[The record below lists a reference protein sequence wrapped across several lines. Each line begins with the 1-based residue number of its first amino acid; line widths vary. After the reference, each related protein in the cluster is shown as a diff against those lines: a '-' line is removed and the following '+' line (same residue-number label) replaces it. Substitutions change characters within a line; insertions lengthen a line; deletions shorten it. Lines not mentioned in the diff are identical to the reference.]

1 MGTPVQA
8 DEGRS
13 AAVCQSTSGMQ
24 RVVLAARGYV
34 LIVDAVSSKC
44 TQVAFPEG
52 LHDYSYAS
60 MSSRSGLYYTGAGPM
75 LMVLDPFHERFVTW
89 EKPAPE
95 EEIVGFAFAEDSE
108 GHVYFTTY
116 PSCKLFRIDAASGK
130 ASVVGRLAM
139 DQKYAMTLAV
149 DSEGWVYAG
158 IGTTEAGIATYCL
171 TDGKLFTLKGSGPSV
186 RGSGHVHMGKD
197 GHVYASLPTYST
209 EKDSPVLEWYRLN
222 GGKAISVKEADVS
235 ASFYKGTG
243 YHKLH
248 QDLSDGR
255 ELTKYELAEGELVIQ
270 EPDGRRTELPL
281 SYQGN
286 GTALSPMIG
295 GPDGRLYG
303 TSNHPLHL
311 YRYDPNEQE
320 MLNFGGKV
328 VEQGGGGNICAYA
341 SLGPYIIGAA
351 YAGGHLHILDT
362 RRPLQAGAESGQ
374 SHDRHSIRNPRL
386 VYSDERIHRP
396 RCALAHPD
404 GTHVLVG
411 GFPGYGAVGG
421 SLIVL
426 DIYTETTTVYEQ
438 DVVVPHQS
446 TLSLGALSCG
456 NVIGGTSIETPGGG
470 VPAAREAVLYRFD
483 WRDRLVTKQW
493 SPIPDAREI
502 SLLVID
508 AQDRVHALTSDS
520 IYFVF
525 DPAREGLL
533 YCEDVSKWGAIV
545 RNGLLLVNDASGSQ
559 VVIGLLSRGLF
570 MVQPD
575 LMTPRLITEL
585 PKEATSGFVLLQGK
599 IYYGCGSEL
608 WSYAWMEGTGEG

>member
-1 MGTPVQA
+1 MERFVCLGTPVQA

-13 AAVCQSTSGMQ
+13 AAVCQSSSGMQ

-34 LIVDAVSSKC
+34 LIVDADSGKC

-52 LHDYSYAS
+52 LHDYPFAS
-60 MSSRSGLYYTGAGPM
+60 MCSRSGLYYTGAGHM
-75 LMVLDPFHERFVTW
+75 LMVLDPFHERFVAW

-95 EEIVGFAFAEDSE
+95 EEIVGFAFAEDAE
-108 GHVYFTTY
+108 GHVYLTTY
-116 PSCKLFRIDAASGK
+116 PSCKLLRIDAASGK
-130 ASVVGRLAM
+130 ASVVARLDM

-149 DSEGWVYAG
+149 DSDGWVYAG
-158 IGTTEAGIATYCL
+158 IGTTEAGIAAYCL
-171 TDGKLFTLKGSGPSV
+171 ADGKLLTLKGSGPSV

-197 GHVYASLPTYST
+197 GQVYASLPAFST
-209 EKDSPVLEWYRLN
+209 EKSSPALEWYRLD
-222 GGKAISVKEADVS
+222 GGKAISVEETDVS
-235 ASFYKGTG
+235 ASYYKGTG
-243 YHKLH
+243 YRKLH
-248 QDLSDGR
+248 QDLSGGR
-255 ELTKYELAEGELVIQ
+255 KVVKYELAEGELVIQ
-270 EPDGRRTELPL
+270 EPDGRQTEFPL

-311 YRYDPNEQE
+311 YRYDPDTEE
-320 MLNFGGKV
+320 LLNFGGKV
-328 VEQGGGGNICAYA
+328 VEQGGGGNICAYT

-362 RRPLQAGAESGQ
+362 RKPLQHGTYPA
-374 SHDRHSIRNPRL
+374 RNPRL

-396 RCALAHPD
+396 RCAFAHPD
-404 GTHVLVG
+404 GNHVLVG

-426 DIYTETTTVYEQ
+426 DVDAETTSVYEH
-438 DVVVPHQS
+438 DVVVPNQS
-446 TLSLGALSCG
+446 TLSLGVLSCG
-456 NVIGGTSIETPGGG
+456 NVIGSTSIETPGGG
-470 VPAAREAVLYRFD
+470 APAAREAVLYRFD
-483 WRDRLVTKQW
+483 WQHRRVTKQW

-502 SLLVID
+502 SLLVVD
-508 AQDRVHALTSDS
+508 AQNRVHAITSDS

-525 DPAREGLL
+525 DPVRESLI
-533 YCEDVSKWGAIV
+533 YCEDVSEWGAIV

-559 VVIGLLSRGLF
+559 VVVGLLSRGLF

-575 LMTPRLITEL
+575 VMKPRLVTEL
-585 PKEATSGFVLLQGK
+585 PKEATSGLALLQGK

-608 WSYAWMEGTGEG
+608 WSYEWTEGAGE